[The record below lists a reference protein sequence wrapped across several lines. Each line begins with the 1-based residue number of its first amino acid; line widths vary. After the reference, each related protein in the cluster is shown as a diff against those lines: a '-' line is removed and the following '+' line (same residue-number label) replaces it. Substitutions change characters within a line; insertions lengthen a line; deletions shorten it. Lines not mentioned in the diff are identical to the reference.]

1 MTLLMGRVGRRRLLL
16 LLRVR
21 RVPVGRIGCR
31 RRSPLVRRWATGW
44 DASGAR
50 WSAGSRPVVRAPL
63 TLGTLLRGILAAI
76 LALAL
81 PATGIHLR
89 SLLVG
94 RVRLLVLLKVGMP
107 PRLVGLILS
116 VVVRLLGRLRG
127 RSRITLS
134 RRRRSRSTWGS
145 THGWLLLVCCAGW
158 SSGRWRLRR
167 ATLTL
172 SRNARDRWRLS
183 LAVRSLLRRRRIR
196 TTSVAP
202 VGVTSSRWCRSRSRR
217 S

>member
-1 MTLLMGRVGRRRLLL
+1 MTLLMGRIGRRRLLL
-16 LLRVR
+16 LLRVW

-31 RRSPLVRRWATGW
+31 CRTPLIRRWATGW
-44 DASGAR
+44 DASCAR
-50 WSAGSRPVVRAPL
+50 WSTGPRPIVRAPL

-116 VVVRLLGRLRG
+116 VVVRLLRRLRR
-127 RSRITLS
+127 RSRIALS

-145 THGWLLLVCCAGW
+145 THGRLLLVCRARW
-158 SSGRWRLRR
+158 STGRWRLRW

-172 SRNARDRWRLS
+172 ARNARDWWRLS

-202 VGVTSSRWCRSRSRR
+202 VEVTSGRWRRARSRR
-217 S
+217 R